1 MSTRDHMGSYIVRM
15 YGGDAADGKAFVG
28 IAQDIESGGSFPFR
42 SPGDLW
48 SILTA
53 SHCEDG
59 DGGNAAG
66 KAAPDGG
73 KE

>member
-15 YGGDAADGKAFVG
+15 YGGDAADGRAFVG

-53 SHCEDG
+53 PQCQDG
-59 DGGNAAG
+59 DSENAADNTSSDN
-66 KAAPDGG
+66 KTA
-73 KE
+73 